1 MRKVLLILGI
11 ILLVVILIFGGLA
24 FALRPPHKVFAPQGT
39 DDSAEMQTILTEYI
53 MEQAAVALDG
63 YTGEGDLVVSLEQNG
78 LSQALADALRY
89 KVPGLPG
96 GLKYTGIFSDVHQD
110 YVEIGA
116 GLKFLFIPT
125 GISARL
131 QMTADQGEIGLSMR
145 SVHLGRIRL
154 PLDFFLNTVGKY
166 VQLPLDAST
175 LSTSIPME
183 LGEEMGI
190 TLVGLDLESEQILL
204 SLQLD
209 EGAIPGIPEETVES
223 FKESI
228 PEMYGVLDGNPA
240 AAAVLKA
247 IEDII
252 EQAQADGKKV
262 NPLRLMNLGE
272 KLYDALT
279 NEEFRELESVLDD
292 DVKALLE
299 QVRKDN

>member
-39 DDSAEMQTILTEYI
+39 DDSAEMQTVLTEYI

-78 LSQALADALRY
+78 LSQALADALRD

-96 GLKYTGIFSDVHQD
+96 GLKYTGIFTDVHPD

-116 GLKFLFIPT
+116 GLKLLFIPI
-125 GISARL
+125 GASARL
-131 QMTADQGEIGLSMR
+131 QVTAVQDEIELNLL

-154 PLDFFLNTVGKY
+154 PLDFFLNATGKY
-166 VQLPLDAST
+166 VQLPLDTST
-175 LSTSIPME
+175 LSTSIPMD

-190 TLVGLDLESEQILL
+190 TLADLDLEPGNVLV

-209 EGAIPGIPEETVES
+209 EGVIPEIPDETVES

-228 PEMYGVLDGNPA
+228 PEMYDVLADNPVA
-240 AAAVLKA
+240 AAALKE
-247 IEDII
+247 IEDIV

-262 NPLRLMNLGE
+262 NPLRLKILAE
-272 KLYDALT
+272 KLYGSLIE
-279 NEEFRELESVLDD
+279 EEF
-292 DVKALLE
+292 KLLE
-299 QVRKDN
+299 KVLNDEVKELLAGVQN